1 MLEHELIY
9 NIMTNEQDLLKL
21 KKDVESAKTS
31 VSELTGQQN
40 ALVKQLKDDWQCNT
54 LTEAETMLKKMQDD
68 IANIDKKITTLTQ
81 ELETKYQ
88 I

>member
-54 LTEAETMLKKMQDD
+54 LTEAETMLKKMQED
-68 IANIDKKITTLTQ
+68 IANIDKKIATLIQ

>member
-1 MLEHELIY
+1 
-9 NIMTNEQDLLKL
+9 MTNEQDLLKL

-40 ALVKQLKDDWQCNT
+40 ALIRQLKDDWQCNT
-54 LTEAETMLKKMQDD
+54 LTEAETMLKKLQDD

>member
-1 MLEHELIY
+1 
-9 NIMTNEQDLLKL
+9 MTNEQDLLKL

-40 ALVKQLKDDWQCNT
+40 AVIRQLKDDWQCNT

>member
-1 MLEHELIY
+1 
-9 NIMTNEQDLLKL
+9 MTNEQDLLKL

-54 LTEAETMLKKMQDD
+54 LTEAETMLKKMQED
-68 IANIDKKITTLTQ
+68 IANIDKKIATLIQ

>member
-54 LTEAETMLKKMQDD
+54 LTEAETMLKKMQED